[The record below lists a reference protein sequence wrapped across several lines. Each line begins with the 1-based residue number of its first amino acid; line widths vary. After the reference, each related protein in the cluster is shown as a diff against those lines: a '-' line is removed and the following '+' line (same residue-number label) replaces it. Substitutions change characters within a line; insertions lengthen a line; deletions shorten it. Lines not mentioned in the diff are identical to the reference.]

1 MLETPPYLL
10 AQFRAKYAAE
20 QRRIAMGG
28 AAYPSEAHALVAR
41 YRKLVQAFP
50 DSAPARGLLEL
61 AETRLKERTRP

>member
-28 AAYPSEAHALVAR
+28 AAR
-41 YRKLVQAFP
+41 
-50 DSAPARGLLEL
+50 
-61 AETRLKERTRP
+61 RTRAKPMHWWLAIANSYKRFRTVRRQEACSNSQKHD

>member
-1 MLETPPYLL
+1 MLDTPPYLL

-41 YRKLVQAFP
+41 YRALVKAFP

-61 AETRLKERTRP
+61 AEARLKERTR